1 MIKKLLLCLA
11 MVAFVGTANAQ
22 NAIRLGSGFAKNSSK
37 QVQKAASL
45 KLPDFGLSVVN
56 NVSGRPMQLSST
68 ANGAKKLAPMQRA
81 DATSYVLW
89 GYPMNSQ
96 GSGYVWGWNAFS
108 QVFDDA
114 SMAGLTDYNVA
125 VYVPSTYAKAVID
138 SVYSVFSSGTYSNF
152 KIWVSAYETDGQYI
166 ILPSTPEEAD
176 YCENIGDHQVDAPS
190 GMVAQEGY
198 ELSTPYTVPD
208 NGCFIGISF
217 TTTVELPLFTWDV
230 ESSSGAFFMQMP
242 YQGEM
247 LWNNMA
253 SYGIFGNLPI
263 MALMDISN
271 CSQNDVSIQTIPETA
286 VLMNTSYDFSPV
298 VYNNAIATDV
308 TSVSYVLTVD
318 GEAQEEQT
326 LNFSSSLP
334 GGSGGY
340 ISVPYTFTTEGIHP
354 VSIEITKVNGEA
366 NASTSASTAF
376 DVLALETS
384 ATRTPVVEEFTGT
397 WCGWC
402 PRGHVGLDLL
412 KESYGDGIITLA
424 AHASSS
430 STEIDPMECAT
441 YLDVVYGFAQ
451 SFPSALYDRCLLGD
465 AYQGIDGNQYAF
477 GATQYVDILNS
488 SFPSEATVT
497 LTADWGDT
505 DKNVI
510 NANVGL
516 TFGCTRIS
524 LGSANPYAVAFVLS
538 EDDMTGDGQ
547 QWLQYNYYSGDT
559 SYGNDDNMLSWV
571 TAGKYVQMDY
581 DHVVVQGWDALLG
594 IDESVPS
601 TVFKGENLT
610 YNATLDISANTLI
623 QNKEKLHLT
632 ALLINRN
639 NYSIVNA
646 AQVSLGDGGSSAI
659 EGVTGD
665 ANGASEVARYN
676 VNGVRLDK
684 AQKGLNI
691 VKYSDGTTKKVIVK

>member
-1 MIKKLLLCLA
+1 
-11 MVAFVGTANAQ
+11 
-22 NAIRLGSGFAKNSSK
+22 
-37 QVQKAASL
+37 
-45 KLPDFGLSVVN
+45 
-56 NVSGRPMQLSST
+56 
-68 ANGAKKLAPMQRA
+68 
-81 DATSYVLW
+81 
-89 GYPMNSQ
+89 
-96 GSGYVWGWNAFS
+96 
-108 QVFDDA
+108 
-114 SMAGLTDYNVA
+114 
-125 VYVPSTYAKAVID
+125 
-138 SVYSVFSSGTYSNF
+138 
-152 KIWVSAYETDGQYI
+152 
-166 ILPSTPEEAD
+166 
-176 YCENIGDHQVDAPS
+176 
-190 GMVAQEGY
+190 
-198 ELSTPYTVPD
+198 
-208 NGCFIGISF
+208 
-217 TTTVELPLFTWDV
+217 
-230 ESSSGAFFMQMP
+230 MQMP

-253 SYGIFGNLPI
+253 SYGVFGNLPI

-318 GEAQEEQT
+318 GEAQEERT

-441 YLDVVYGFAQ
+441 YLDVVSSFVQ

-465 AYQGIDGNQYAF
+465 AYLGIDGNPYAF
-477 GATQYVDILNS
+477 GANQYIDILNS

-547 QWLQYNYYSGDT
+547 QWLQNNYYSGET

-571 TAGKYVQMDY
+571 SASKSVQMDY
-581 DHVVVQGWDALLG
+581 DNVVVQGWDALLG

-659 EGVTGD
+659 EGVTDD